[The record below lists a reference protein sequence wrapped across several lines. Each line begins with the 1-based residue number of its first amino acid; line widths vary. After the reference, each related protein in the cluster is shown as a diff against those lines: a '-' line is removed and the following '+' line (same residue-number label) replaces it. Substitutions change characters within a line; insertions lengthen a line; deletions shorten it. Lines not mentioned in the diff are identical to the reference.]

1 MRAVAI
7 MAVLLCACAGDPV
20 APVNAPSAE
29 PAVESTAEPAPE
41 PPVDRAEAVEPEPET
56 GPDRAVGIAAGD
68 GQACAWTREGRVF
81 CWGRDRYGGVGGSTE
96 SCQGQPCATAPVEVS
111 VADVVEV
118 AATLD
123 GTCARRRGGEVVCWG
138 LLAGGEGPRDAG
150 FSARTRLDVRMRGV
164 CAYGDDGSERCI
176 GGDLRAVRDVAGGAA
191 LPAGTTELRGPGSH
205 ACAAY
210 AGELRC
216 WGSCNGGE
224 CGPDLDG
231 MIAAPTPTAV
241 ARDVARVALGNRF
254 TCVLTRGGDVVCF
267 GDDRFGALGDG
278 PGRSSAPARV
288 RLPLDAPVAPARVAP
303 ADATPPIL
311 HVCDAA
317 RSGLPLGTEL
327 ALRAYA
333 RGGAPVERYLNQ
345 VRGDEAI
352 LARDA
357 RAADPERCA
366 RFLRTLEASP

>member
-1 MRAVAI
+1 MQRTLTIAI
-7 MAVLLCACAGDPV
+7 ATTLAAACGR
-20 APVNAPSAE
+20 
-29 PAVESTAEPAPE
+29 EPAPPAF
-41 PPVDRAEAVEPEPET
+41 PPPMPADAPAEIDEASDPPAGEA
-56 GPDRAVGIAAGD
+56 DRAVGVAAGD
-68 GQACAWTREGRVF
+68 GQACAWTARGRVF
-81 CWGRDRYGGVGGSTE
+81 CWGYDRYRGVGASE
-96 SCQGQPCATAPVEVS
+96 RACQGERCAPGPIEVP

-138 LLAGGEGPRDAG
+138 LLAGGEGPRATELRG
-150 FSARTRLDVRMRGV
+150 AVRIEPRIRGV
-164 CAYGDDGSERCI
+164 CAYAPDGAEACV
-176 GGDLRAVRDVAGGAA
+176 GGDLRPLQDVAHGVA
-191 LPAGTTELRGPGSH
+191 LPEGTTELRGPGTH

-210 AGELRC
+210 DGELRC

-231 MIAAPTPTAV
+231 MIAAPTPTTA

-254 TCVLTRGGDVVCF
+254 TCVLTRRGDVVCF
-267 GDDRFGALGDG
+267 GDDRHGALGDG
-278 PGRSSAPARV
+278 SPLRADAPVTV
-288 RLPLDAPVAPARVAP
+288 RLPLDAAPVEAQVAP
-303 ADATPPIL
+303 ADDTPPIL

-317 RSGLPLGTEL
+317 RGGLPLGTEL
-327 ALRAYA
+327 ALRAYSL
-333 RGGAPVERYLNQ
+333 GGAPVDRYLNQ
-345 VRGDEAI
+345 VRGDRAI